1 LEKIRSRQ
9 VLLDELDES
18 MTITGYLSLQAPYSP
33 ATDKACQW
41 LILNFKG
48 ATASVER
55 AGKKGAIPVEK
66 LQPGDVV
73 NRIYDFPPTLAKLTK
88 VSPALLDNL
97 QKRGFTKFQIE
108 EEVHSATSP
117 RQLTREHQE
126 KVAEASVFIEMVEAS
141 VATHKEASG
150 AVENML
156 DDARL
161 GKINAEQVGSY
172 VNQICEDGKG
182 EALTAMASLQASDQT
197 YAHCVEVGAIFQTAY
212 LEICR
217 YTGNK
222 NIFTDLNQMTLA
234 AFMHDFGKAKVPKE
248 ILDSTTRFERDSK
261 EMNLMQSHPRFGA
274 ELLTDMGLPNY
285 VINMAHYHHT
295 KMDAGMKSSYP
306 PADYGDVIFETRLL
320 ALVDVYQA
328 LIGKRKY
335 KRAWTPPETIR
346 YLASLSEI
354 EFEESLYQHFVN
366 ALGKFPKSSLVQLSD
381 LRTGFVMN
389 VPEDKNLLERPQVAV
404 VLDKDGE
411 HFEHSELVDLS
422 VELDLRI
429 IKELD
434 AQAVFGQHALDVFCR
449 INVS

>member
-1 LEKIRSRQ
+1 MEKIRSRQ

-108 EEVHSATSP
+108 
-117 RQLTREHQE
+117 
-126 KVAEASVFIEMVEAS
+126 VEAS